1 MRLITLLL
9 VLTSAVSSAEHAEHT
24 VPTKVSPTAEAKPA
38 AVDAKPSTMDSN
50 LQPTL
55 PPEQRTLRLAPAG
68 NAHSSERVSVDRAGL
83 ASDIEAL
90 TRSVQRVEKS
100 LGKTTAPGNDEDAS
114 QPSDHAGAGA
124 AAGPSAAPVISER
137 YGQALSAVH
146 QGGELLI
153 DADLK
158 DEPLEMVLKE
168 LLKLSGSALE
178 DAVVPGM
185 KRGVDLRVR
194 GIPWQACL
202 DRLLGQAGL
211 SWRLTGSGAAER
223 IALTNAPDSE
233 DDERAAERALE
244 RAAADGNSAF
254 AAEARWLLANRRL
267 KAGEPVEAMRRFND
281 LVQVM
286 SRSREPAVRV
296 WVQRSIR
303 GIGDCMAGLKQW
315 SEARS
320 VYRNY
325 IARAVDG
332 DPDVPQV
339 YLAAAEAGRRQGLA
353 KQDPVAFDEAVDDLH
368 ALLEKY
374 GDDPHRSEVPSA
386 RLMIGGLLYNAQ
398 RWLEAE
404 TQLSKYVADAGG
416 RSNDTTRFQL
426 ADCAFQLARYE
437 IARTGFEDLLRRYR
451 AGTGDAEKA
460 LYEQAAQ
467 AIGLCYLREA
477 QPRFVHALFAFQRAQ
492 SEFPKSKLSADL
504 LLNIARCYAEIE
516 REDEAVAA
524 LWDMLKI
531 ETPQAAKEGT
541 SSTDQAQAQEH
552 LDEAMGQLLGRIS
565 EYPGPV
571 RAKALFYIA
580 QAGHRHAERERTQR
594 GVLAAQAI
602 GNYER
607 VLSEKPSPELRDATR
622 VGLARACFLAGNDE
636 RGELE
641 LINVLKDPGLGDRDR
656 AYAARLLG
664 EHFRA
669 QGKSREA
676 IKAFQGIVE

>member
-1 MRLITLLL
+1 MRLVTLLML
-9 VLTSAVSSAEHAEHT
+9 GTAVALSSAEH
-24 VPTKVSPTAEAKPA
+24 SPPAITPPA
-38 AVDAKPSTMDSN
+38 AADPN

-55 PPEQRTLRLAPAG
+55 PPEPRTLRLAPGG
-68 NAHSSERVSVDRAGL
+68 NSHSSERVVLDRSGL

-90 TRSVQRVEKS
+90 TRSVQRVEKA
-100 LGKTTAPGNDEDAS
+100 LGNTANANQPDADETHGSGNAAS
-114 QPSDHAGAGA
+114 A
-124 AAGPSAAPVISER
+124 ATHDGPAAAPVTSER
-137 YGQALSAVH
+137 FGPALIAVH
-146 QGGELLI
+146 RDGDILI
-153 DADLK
+153 DADIK
-158 DEPLEMVLKE
+158 DESLDLVLKE
-168 LLKLSGSALE
+168 LIKISGSVLE

-185 KRGVDLRVR
+185 KRSVDLRVR
-194 GIPWQACL
+194 GVPWQACL

-223 IALTNAPDSE
+223 IALTNAPDSD
-233 DDERAAERALE
+233 DDERAGERALE
-244 RAAADGNSAF
+244 RAAADGDSAF

-286 SRSREPAVRV
+286 SRSREPAVQV

-325 IARAVDG
+325 IARAAEG

-374 GDDPHRSEVPSA
+374 GDDPHRSEVPIA

-426 ADCAFQLARYE
+426 ADCAFHLAHYE
-437 IARTGFEDLLRRYR
+437 SARGGFEDLLRRFR
-451 AGTGDAEKA
+451 AGTGDADKS
-460 LYEQAAQ
+460 LYEQSAY
-467 AIGLCYLREA
+467 AIGLCFLRDA

-492 SEFPKSKLSADL
+492 SEFPKSTLSAEL

-531 ETPQAAKEGT
+531 ETPQSADD
-541 SSTDQAQAQEH
+541 SSGSDKNRAQEH
-552 LDEAMGQLLGRIS
+552 LDEAMGQLMGRIS

-580 QAGHRHAERERTQR
+580 QAGHRHAERERAQR

-607 VLSEKPSPELRDATR
+607 VLSEKPSPELRDAAR

-641 LINVLKDPGLGDRDR
+641 LINALKDPGLGDRDR

-664 EHFRA
+664 EHYRA
-669 QGKSREA
+669 QGKPREA